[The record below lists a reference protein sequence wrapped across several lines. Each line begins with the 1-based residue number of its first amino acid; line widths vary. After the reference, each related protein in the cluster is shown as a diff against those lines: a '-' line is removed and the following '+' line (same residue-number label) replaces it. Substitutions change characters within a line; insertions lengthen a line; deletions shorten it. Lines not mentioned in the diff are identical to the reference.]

1 MLQKIWDRQFFLASV
16 GTIAFLCLVTA
27 FIAEYSFN
35 IIPCHLC
42 IYERYCYAALVIIG
56 ASGVLRFHP
65 FLYHAATLLIILGIG
80 LSFYHLGVESH
91 WWQAPQSCITTSISA
106 GNFDDFE
113 AQFMKKSFARCDQV
127 TWVIFGVSATIWN
140 LLLFCTFGLYA
151 LICSSKK

>member
-16 GTIAFLCLVTA
+16 GTIAFFCLVTA

-56 ASGVLRFHP
+56 ASGALRFHP

-140 LLLFCTFGLYA
+140 LLLFCAFGLYT